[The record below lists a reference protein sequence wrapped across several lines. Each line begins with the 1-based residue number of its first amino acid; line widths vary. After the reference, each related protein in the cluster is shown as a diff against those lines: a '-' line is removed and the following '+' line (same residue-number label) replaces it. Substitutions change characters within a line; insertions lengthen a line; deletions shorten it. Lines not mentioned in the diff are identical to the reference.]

1 MLPHRLAELVGE
13 RVGEVVADDYAG
25 VVSDGLDGLRDA
37 LVDAGLNREGDCSVG
52 RRERVERGLVDVEAD
67 DVGVALDVHYDGG
80 YLTDGEYEEVEV
92 SVGHEVRAALVGGEL
107 DGAAHLLERVVVRVV
122 ALREQRLKDE
132 FRAGAG
138 LQRRHPGRDLFRDD
152 VAEGLYLVLLR
163 EALVHYEIGVLRV
176 EVGEDGGVFGR
187 ASLEVLLALDGGS
200 EYRGVGEAEVSAS
213 TVAVDDV
220 RDAAAGAAG
229 DGDSVFRPH
238 IGERAAEG
246 EPVSAGRSCG
256 ELELLGPAFLR
267 GGVGECRGGR
277 ESEQGN
283 Q

>member
-1 MLPHRLAELVGE
+1 M
-13 RVGEVVADDYAG
+13 
-25 VVSDGLDGLRDA
+25 
-37 LVDAGLNREGDCSVG
+37 
-52 RRERVERGLVDVEAD
+52 
-67 DVGVALDVHYDGG
+67 
-80 YLTDGEYEEVEV
+80 
-92 SVGHEVRAALVGGEL
+92 
-107 DGAAHLLERVVVRVV
+107 
-122 ALREQRLKDE
+122 
-132 FRAGAG
+132 
-138 LQRRHPGRDLFRDD
+138 
-152 VAEGLYLVLLR
+152 LLR
-163 EALVHYEIGVLRV
+163 EALVHYEIGVLGV
-176 EVGEDGGVFGR
+176 EVGEDGGVFRR

-213 TVAVDDV
+213 AVAVDDV

-229 DGDSVFRPH
+229 DGDSVLRPH